1 MKLYIELNY
10 FFDSFRF
17 YDEDGKII
25 YKGECD
31 LTLLPV
37 CYVYKNKKKI
47 GTIQQHSRTVPDF
60 TLFLEDKEI
69 GKMDKDLTLLKPKYN
84 IRFNG
89 YRIEGDPMGFDYQV
103 YDNQDKKVMSF
114 YKESL
119 FRKNYCLKINDEMNE
134 EICVLITIAT
144 LMGGK

>member
-1 MKLYIELNY
+1 MNYKKLGQII
-10 FFDSFRF
+10 
-17 YDEDGKII
+17 GKIMILESILMIAPLIVSFI
-25 YKGECD
+25 YQESLKYQ
-31 LTLLPV
+31 LSFLIPIVLLV
-37 CYVYKNKKKI
+37 GI
-47 GTIQQHSRTVPDF
+47 GSLLQ
-60 TLFLEDKEI
+60 
-69 GKMDKDLTLLKPKYN
+69 LLKPKYN

-89 YRIEGDPMGFDYQV
+89 YRIEGDPIGFDYQV

-114 YKESL
+114 YKESI